1 MHDKPKTEPDMG
13 DMSLRDSRTVTVGAD
28 HHLFRQGNPARSLY
42 YVEKGCIQLER
53 HSPSGTRMVVHTA
66 RAGEL
71 LAEAALVAD
80 TYHCDAVSVKD
91 SRLRVYDK
99 KVLLGRLKVGSQEH
113 KLLFVLARQL
123 LKARQRIELRNVRSA
138 EERVMLFLEQ
148 NADRAGNVSLLGELQ
163 DLASELGL
171 SREAFYRTLAKLEK
185 ERRIRR
191 SSERISVICR

>member
-1 MHDKPKTEPDMG
+1 MHDKPKTGPDMD
-13 DMSLRDSRTVTVGAD
+13 DMSLGDSRAVTVAAGR
-28 HHLFRQGNPARSLY
+28 HLFRQGDPASALY
-42 YVEKGCIQLER
+42 YVEKGCIRLER
-53 HSPSGTRMVVHTA
+53 HSTSGTRMVVHTA

-80 TYHCDAVSVKD
+80 TYHCDAVAVKD
-91 SRLRVYDK
+91 SRLRLYDK
-99 KVLLGRLKVGSQEH
+99 KVLLGQLSAGSQEH

-148 NADRAGNVSLLGELQ
+148 NADSAGNVPLRDELQ
-163 DLASELGL
+163 DLAGELGL

-191 SSERISVICR
+191 SPERISVIRR